1 MILEIYH
8 INNGKLGNNIGY
20 PDLKSIGYIIRG
32 NGTYTIKQNGYIRVY
47 YSGTPGSVQVNGVA
61 YIYSGTTIEMT
72 FPPMLV
78 KAGDVVKAVN
88 FKDANSSVGFCPFI

>member
-1 MILEIYH
+1 MDKLII
-8 INNGKLGNNIGY
+8 NGKLGNNIGY

-47 YSGTPGSVQVNGVA
+47 YSGTPGSVQVNGVP